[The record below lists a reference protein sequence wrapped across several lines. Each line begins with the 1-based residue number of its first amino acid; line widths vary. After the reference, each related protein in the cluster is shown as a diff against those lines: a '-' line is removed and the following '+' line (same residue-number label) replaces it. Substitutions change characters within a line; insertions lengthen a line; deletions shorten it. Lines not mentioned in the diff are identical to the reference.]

1 MITNNLRIQRQPH
14 IETKSPHS
22 LPHCLEIDV
31 TATAQITDPNP
42 PPATIHPATP
52 AKPGLSLTRGIVIVI
67 TLAVVSLVGYWF
79 WQKQFVSGKT
89 TTPGDS
95 QASLAT
101 QEPSHSE
108 GEGNHALAASSESKS
123 QDSPDLAAKAKPA
136 VIVTTSPAEVA
147 NVQRMLKAVGTL
159 EGFEEISLS
168 PQVGGRILAIHKE
181 VGDLVAPGDLLMEID
196 PQDALLTVKECQSA
210 LDLELSKLG
219 LKEPPEQNFNV
230 EAVPAVQKA
239 MLLEL
244 NSLRTL
250 ERVRQLASQKVT
262 TQDDLE
268 RAETN
273 YEVAK
278 VEARQQRL
286 LAGETIA
293 AIRQKIALLKTAEKR
308 LQDTRVVVPTLTC
321 LEGDLKV
328 PCSPQL
334 TVAERHASE
343 GENVVVTQISPVFL
357 LVIEHPLKLKVSLPE
372 RVMGQVKT
380 GQKVRVTIEAYP
392 GEVFTGEVKR
402 VNPTIQRSSRTFEI
416 EVAIPNEDRRLKSGS
431 FAVAQILT
439 DHRPTA
445 VVVPESAI
453 VRFAGVVKLFKV
465 TPQNTVREVLVTL
478 GERIEQP
485 VNGKSVPYVEV
496 TGELQPGETV
506 VTSGQSQLVD
516 GIAIRLREPAP
527 NANSEATAAPAK
539 GAHQ

>member
-1 MITNNLRIQRQPH
+1 
-14 IETKSPHS
+14 
-22 LPHCLEIDV
+22 V

-42 PPATIHPATP
+42 PPAMIHPATP
-52 AKPGLSLTRGIVIVI
+52 AKPGSSLTRGIVIVI

-79 WQKQFVSGKT
+79 WREKFSSGKT
-89 TTPGDS
+89 TTPRDS
-95 QASLAT
+95 QSLLVT
-101 QEPSHSE
+101 QETRLSE
-108 GEGNHALAASSESKS
+108 GESTHSVAASPGSNP

-136 VIVTTSPAEVA
+136 VIVTTSPALVA

-219 LKEPPEQNFNV
+219 LKEPPGQNFNV

-321 LEGDLKV
+321 LEGDVKV

-392 GEVFTGEVKR
+392 GEIFTGEVKR
-402 VNPTIQRSSRTFEI
+402 VNPTIQRSSRTFEV

-465 TPQNTVREVLVTL
+465 TPQKTVREVLVIL
-478 GERIEQP
+478 GERIEQQ
-485 VNGKSVPYVEV
+485 VDGKSVPYVEV
-496 TGELQPGETV
+496 TGDLQPGETV

-516 GIAIRLREPAP
+516 GIAITLREPAP
-527 NANSEATAAPAK
+527 NTTSEATAAPAK

>member
-1 MITNNLRIQRQPH
+1 M
-14 IETKSPHS
+14 
-22 LPHCLEIDV
+22 

-42 PPATIHPATP
+42 PPSTIQPAIP
-52 AKPGLSLTRGIVIVI
+52 EKHGSSVTRFIGVVVA
-67 TLAVVSLVGYWF
+67 LAVILLVGLWF
-79 WQKQFVSGKT
+79 WREKFAAAKT
-89 TTPGDS
+89 TTPLVS
-95 QASLAT
+95 QAPLAVQEKSL
-101 QEPSHSE
+101 SE
-108 GEGNHALAASSESKS
+108 GESTVQVAASAGLTPEEVAKQAS
-123 QDSPDLAAKAKPA
+123 KAKPA
-136 VIVTTSPAEVA
+136 VIVTTSPAQVA

-159 EGFEEISLS
+159 EGYEEISLS

-181 VGDLVAPGDLLMEID
+181 VGDLVSPGDLLMEID

-321 LEGDLKV
+321 LEGDVKV

-372 RVMGQVKT
+372 RVMGQVKA

-465 TPQNTVREVLVTL
+465 APQKTVREVLVIL
-478 GERIEQP
+478 GERIEQQ
-485 VNGKSVPYVEV
+485 VDGKSVPYVEV
-496 TGELQPGETV
+496 TGDLQPGDTV

-516 GIAIRLREPAP
+516 GIAITLREPAP
-527 NANSEATAAPAK
+527 NTTSEATAAPAK